1 MRSQNRAGP
10 VKSPRPI
17 LYVPDIS
24 CLSQLRDKTHSV
36 SPRRIVWSYET
47 AQTAGRP
54 SSQLK
59 SVVASAPSPLQQAGL
74 ELES

>member
-1 MRSQNRAGP
+1 MP
-10 VKSPRPI
+10 VSAE
-17 LYVPDIS
+17 
-24 CLSQLRDKTHSV
+24 SV